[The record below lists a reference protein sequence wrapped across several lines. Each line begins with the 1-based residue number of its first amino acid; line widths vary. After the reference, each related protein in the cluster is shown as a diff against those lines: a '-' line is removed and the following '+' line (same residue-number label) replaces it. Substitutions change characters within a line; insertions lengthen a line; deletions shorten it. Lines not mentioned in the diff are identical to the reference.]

1 MVVWMESLS
10 VTKTLKVTKQN
21 LLIKLFILR
30 LISINLEF
38 LSFIIFELNLGEAFG
53 GKRFG

>member
-1 MVVWMESLS
+1 M
-10 VTKTLKVTKQN
+10 TKILKVTEQN

-38 LSFIIFELNLGEAFG
+38 LSFVIFELNLGEAFSG

>member
-1 MVVWMESLS
+1 M
-10 VTKTLKVTKQN
+10 TKTLKVTKQN

-30 LISINLEF
+30 LISIKLEF
-38 LSFIIFELNLGEAFG
+38 LSFVIFELNLGEAFG